1 MRGVANLERTDRI
14 LVLHAV
20 DEGSNAGRETR
31 AEIRKLGEQ

>member
-20 DEGSNAGRETR
+20 DESGNPGRETS